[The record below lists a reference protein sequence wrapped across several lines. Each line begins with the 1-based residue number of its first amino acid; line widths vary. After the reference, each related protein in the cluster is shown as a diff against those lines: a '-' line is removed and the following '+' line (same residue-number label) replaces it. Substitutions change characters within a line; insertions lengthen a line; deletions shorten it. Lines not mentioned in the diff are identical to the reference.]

1 MIKNMLSSST
11 NWIAE
16 QLAEKLVLLLAVAL
30 VVVCIQYFN
39 YQEHQAISDA
49 AKQTEIIKIKLSM
62 ITEQ

>member
-1 MIKNMLSSST
+1 MIKKMFLSST
-11 NWIAE
+11 EWIAE
-16 QLAEKLVLLLAVAL
+16 QLAEKLLLLLAAGVLVA
-30 VVVCIQYFN
+30 CIQYFN